1 MINDI
6 KHLIKDAKFGDGGKS
21 YTVIIGLT
29 EASAAA
35 VYTFKTWPELQ
46 TKQANTS
53 VSSFVIA

>member
-6 KHLIKDAKFGDGGKS
+6 KHLIKDAEFGDGGKS

-35 VYTFKTWPELQ
+35 VYTFKT
-46 TKQANTS
+46 
-53 VSSFVIA
+53 